1 MRRAILGGTFD
12 PPHIAHLIA
21 GEAAYRTLGVDV
33 VTFLP
38 AGSPWQKG
46 DEVITPAVHRRAM
59 TNLAVAGV
67 DYFEADDRETRR
79 AGPTYT
85 FDTVE
90 SFDRDELWLIVGADA
105 AAAIRTWHRA
115 DELLGSVSVAVA
127 PRPGIDRRAV
137 EAAVGSVAWLD
148 MPEIDLSGT
157 DIRDRA
163 RAGKGIRFLVR
174 EAVWTYIV
182 DNGLYR
188 SADEVHR

>member
-38 AGSPWQKG
+38 AGSPWQKEG
-46 DEVITPAVHRRAM
+46 EVVTPAVRRREM

-85 FDTVE
+85 IDTIE
-90 SFDRDELWLIVGADA
+90 SFAGDELWLIVGADA
-105 AAAIRTWHRA
+105 AAAIPTWHRA
-115 DELLGSVSVAVA
+115 DELVGSVSVAVA

-137 EAAVGSVAWLD
+137 EAGAGPVAWLD
-148 MPEIDLSGT
+148 MPEIEVSGT
-157 DIRDRA
+157 DIRARA
-163 RAGKGIRFLVR
+163 RDGKGFRFLVR

-182 DNGLYR
+182 ENGLYR
-188 SADEVHR
+188 LPDEVHR